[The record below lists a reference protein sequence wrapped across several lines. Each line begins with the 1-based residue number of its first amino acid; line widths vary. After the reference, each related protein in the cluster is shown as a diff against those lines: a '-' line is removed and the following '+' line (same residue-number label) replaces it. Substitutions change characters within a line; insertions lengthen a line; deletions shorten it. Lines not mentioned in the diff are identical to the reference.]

1 MAFNLAP
8 FTDTTL
14 SPQALEIILA
24 EHERDIAPRLRWL
37 WGYFRNEPTRPGGE
51 LPQAA
56 GLPPR
61 LRGAWDPWSD
71 DRMVDSGAN
80 EVVIENDI
88 AWRIHTMVD
97 FMLPEPLVLLSTAG
111 QPQHRR
117 NIEAA
122 LDAVWEASGSL
133 ALLHDALLLGHVYG
147 HVDLLLRCDIERLT
161 ALAPDLDALLE
172 LPGEVLAEAIRVEA
186 IDPTRGVP
194 IVDAGDYRRL
204 EAYAIDF
211 TRRTSQIDEH
221 DRHGRTLDTER
232 ATEVLSGAWRQVYV
246 DGEIVAEGPN
256 RASPGRVP
264 VVHIQN
270 IPQPLCYAG
279 IGEVEP
285 LAPLQDQLNTR
296 LSDRA
301 ARVTMQS
308 FKMYLAKGIEG
319 FDQVRIGPGRVL
331 STDNPDA
338 QVTAFGGDADSPS
351 ETVHVEEIR
360 EAMDKTSGV
369 PPIAAGVVRA
379 KIGNLSSGNA
389 LQVTMLGLL
398 SKTRR
403 KRVGYGTGVARMSAL
418 ILEALDRAGTH
429 ATEPQDRKVSVHWP
443 DAIDLDQD
451 DRLASAQRK
460 NKLGINPERVLAELG
475 YTAKQPANSTSAQK
489 EQTNA

>member
-71 DRMVDSGAN
+71 DRMVDAATN

-117 NIEAA
+117 NIESA
-122 LDAVWEASGSL
+122 LDAVWEASGGL

-147 HVDLLLRCDIERLT
+147 HVDLMLRCDIERLT
-161 ALAPDLDALLE
+161 ALAPDLDSLLE
-172 LPGEVLAEAIRVEA
+172 LPAEVLAEAIRVEA

-194 IVDAGDYRRL
+194 IVDPGDYRRL

-211 TRRTSQIDEH
+211 TRRTSQTDED
-221 DRHGRTLDTER
+221 DRHGRTLNTER
-232 ATEVLSGAWRQVYV
+232 VTEVLSGAWRQVYV
-246 DGEIVAEGPN
+246 DGELVAESPN

-270 IPQPLCYAG
+270 IPQPLRYAG

-285 LAPLQDQLNTR
+285 LYPLQDQLNTR
-296 LSDRA
+296 LCDRA

-319 FDQVRIGPGRVL
+319 FDQVRVGPGRVL

-389 LQVTMLGLL
+389 LRVTMLGLL

-403 KRVGYGTGVARMSAL
+403 KRVGYGTGIARVSAL
-418 ILEALDRAGTH
+418 ILEVLDRAGTF

-460 NKLGINPERVLAELG
+460 NELGINPERVLAELG
-475 YTAKQPANSTSAQK
+475 YAANTK
-489 EQTNA
+489 ENTNA

>member
-24 EHERDIAPRLRWL
+24 EHERDIVPQLRWL
-37 WGYFRNEPTRPGGE
+37 WGYFRNEPPRPGAE
-51 LPQAA
+51 APQAA

-61 LRGAWDPWSD
+61 LRGAWDPFAD
-71 DRMVDSGAN
+71 DRMVDAAAS
-80 EVVIENDI
+80 EIVIENDI

-111 QPQHRR
+111 QASERR
-117 NIEAA
+117 AIEAA
-122 LDAVWEASGSL
+122 LDAVWEASGGLS
-133 ALLHDALLLGHVYG
+133 LLHDALLLGHVYG
-147 HVDLLLRCDIERLT
+147 HVDLLLRCDIDRLT
-161 ALAPDLDALLE
+161 ALASDLDTLLE
-172 LPGEVLAEAIRVEA
+172 LPAEVLAEAIRVEA

-194 IVDAGDYRRL
+194 IVDGGDYRRL

-211 TRRTSQIDEH
+211 TRRTAQADEH
-221 DRHGRTLDTER
+221 DRHGTTLAHQR
-232 ATEVLSGAWRQVYV
+232 VTEVLSGAWRQVYIN
-246 DGEIVAEGPN
+246 GELAAEGPN

-285 LAPLQDQLNTR
+285 LIPLQDQLNTR

-338 QVTAFGGDADSPS
+338 EVTAFGGDADSPS
-351 ETVHVEEIR
+351 ETRHVEDIR

-389 LQVTMLGLL
+389 LRVTLLGLL

-403 KRVGYGTGVARMSAL
+403 KRVGYGAGIARMSAL
-418 ILEALDRAGTH
+418 ILEALDRAGTL
-429 ATEPQDRKVSVHWP
+429 ATEPRDRNVSVLWP
-443 DAIDLDQD
+443 DAIELDQD
-451 DRLASAQRK
+451 EQLLNAQRK
-460 NKLGINPERVLAELG
+460 NELGVNPERVLAELG
-475 YTAKQPANSTSAQK
+475 YPANGPTA
-489 EQTNA
+489 

>member
-8 FTDTTL
+8 FTDTAL
-14 SPQALEIILA
+14 SAEAMEIILA

-51 LPQAA
+51 APQAA

-61 LRGAWDPWSD
+61 LRGAWDPFAD
-71 DRMVDSGAN
+71 DRMVDAATT

-97 FMLPEPLVLLSTAG
+97 FMLPEPLVLLSSAG
-111 QPQHRR
+111 QAGERR

-122 LDAVWEASGSL
+122 LEAVWEASGGL

-161 ALAPDLDALLE
+161 ALAPDLDTLLE
-172 LPGEVLAEAIRVEA
+172 LPSEVLAEAIRVEA
-186 IDPTRGVP
+186 VDPTRGVP

-211 TRRTSQIDEH
+211 TRRTTQTDEH
-221 DRHGRTLDTER
+221 DRHGATLATER
-232 ATEVLSGAWRQVYV
+232 VTEVLSGAWRQVYIN
-246 DGEIVAEGPN
+246 GELVAEGPN

-285 LAPLQDQLNTR
+285 LIPLQDELNTR

-319 FDQVRIGPGRVL
+319 FDQARIGPGRIL

-338 QVTAFGGDADSPS
+338 QVIAFGGDADSPS
-351 ETVHVEEIR
+351 ETLHVEDIR

-389 LQVTMLGLL
+389 LRVTMLGLL

-403 KRVGYGTGVARMSAL
+403 KRVGYGAGITRMSAL
-418 ILEALDRAGTH
+418 ILEALDRAGTL
-429 ATEPQDRKVSVHWP
+429 ATEPQDRKVQVYWP
-443 DAIDLDQD
+443 DAIDLDQNEQ
-451 DRLASAQRK
+451 LASAQRK
-460 NKLGINPERVLAELG
+460 NELGINPERVLAELG
-475 YTAKQPANSTSAQK
+475 YPANRPTA
-489 EQTNA
+489 

>member
-14 SPQALEIILA
+14 SSEALELILA

-37 WGYFRNEPTRPGGE
+37 WGYFRNEPSRPGGE
-51 LPQAA
+51 LPQAP

-71 DRMVDSGAN
+71 DRMVDAAAS

-88 AWRIHTMVD
+88 AWRLYTMID
-97 FMLPEPLVLLSTAG
+97 FMLPEPVVLLSTAG
-111 QPQHRR
+111 EASQRR
-117 NIEAA
+117 QIEAA
-122 LDAVWEASGSL
+122 LDAVWEASGGMS
-133 ALLHDALLLGHVYG
+133 LLHDALLLGHVYG
-147 HVDLLLRCDIERLT
+147 HVDLLLRCDVERLT

-186 IDPTRGVP
+186 SDPTRGVP
-194 IVDAGDYRRL
+194 VVDAADYRRL

-211 TRRTSQIDEH
+211 TRRTSDTDER
-221 DRHGRTLDTER
+221 DRHGNSLASERVTEI
-232 ATEVLSGAWRQVYV
+232 LSGAWRQVYV
-246 DGEIVAEGPN
+246 DGELVDEGPN

-285 LAPLQDQLNTR
+285 LVPLQDQLNTR

-319 FDQVRIGPGRVL
+319 FDQVRVGPGRIL

-338 QVTAFGGDADSPS
+338 ELQACGGDADSPS
-351 ETVHVEEIR
+351 ETLHVEDIR

-369 PPIAAGVVRA
+369 PPVAAGVVRA

-389 LQVTMLGLL
+389 LRVTLLGLL

-403 KRVGYGTGVARMSAL
+403 KRVGYGNGISRMSAL
-418 ILEALDRAGTH
+418 ILEALDRAGTF
-429 ATEPQDRKVSVHWP
+429 ATEPKERAVSVHWP
-443 DAIDLDQD
+443 DAIELDQD
-451 DRLASAQRK
+451 ERLLNAQRK
-460 NKLGINPERVLAELG
+460 NELGINPERVLAELG
-475 YTAKQPANSTSAQK
+475 YEADRPSA
-489 EQTNA
+489 

>member
-14 SPQALEIILA
+14 SSEALELILA

-37 WGYFRNEPTRPGGE
+37 WGYFRNEPSRPGGE
-51 LPQAA
+51 LPQAT

-71 DRMVDSGAN
+71 DRMVDAAAS

-88 AWRIHTMVD
+88 AWRLYTMID
-97 FMLPEPLVLLSTAG
+97 FMLPEPVVLLSTADEAS
-111 QPQHRR
+111 QRR
-117 NIEAA
+117 QIEAA
-122 LDAVWEASGSL
+122 LDAVWEASGGMS
-133 ALLHDALLLGHVYG
+133 LLHDALLLGHVYG
-147 HVDLLLRCDIERLT
+147 HVDLLLRCDVERLT

-172 LPGEVLAEAIRVEA
+172 LPDEVLAEAIRVEA

-194 IVDAGDYRRL
+194 VVDAADYRRL

-211 TRRTSQIDEH
+211 TRRTSETDEH
-221 DRHGRTLDTER
+221 DRHGNALASER
-232 ATEVLSGAWRQVYV
+232 VTEVLSGAWRQTYV
-246 DGEIVAEGPN
+246 DGELVSEGPN

-285 LAPLQDQLNTR
+285 LVPLQDQLNTR

-319 FDQVRIGPGRVL
+319 FDQVRVGPGRIL

-338 QVTAFGGDADSPS
+338 EVQAFGGDADSPS
-351 ETVHVEEIR
+351 ETLHVEDIR

-369 PPIAAGVVRA
+369 PPVAAGVVRA

-389 LQVTMLGLL
+389 LRVTLLGLL

-403 KRVGYGTGVARMSAL
+403 KRVGYGNGISRMSAL
-418 ILEALDRAGTH
+418 ILEALDRAGTF
-429 ATEPQDRKVSVHWP
+429 ATEPKERAVSVHWP
-443 DAIDLDQD
+443 DAIELDQD
-451 DRLASAQRK
+451 ERLLNAQRK
-460 NKLGINPERVLAELG
+460 NELGINPERVLAELG
-475 YTAKQPANSTSAQK
+475 YEADRPSA
-489 EQTNA
+489 

>member
-51 LPQAA
+51 LPQAT

-71 DRMVDSGAN
+71 DRMVDAATN

-117 NIEAA
+117 SIEAA
-122 LDAVWEASGSL
+122 LDAVWEASGGLS
-133 ALLHDALLLGHVYG
+133 LLHDALLLGHVYG

-172 LPGEVLAEAIRVEA
+172 LPAEVLAEAIRVEA
-186 IDPTRGVP
+186 IDPSRGVP
-194 IVDAGDYRRL
+194 IVDPSDYRRL

-211 TRRTSQIDEH
+211 TRRTSQTDED
-221 DRHGRTLDTER
+221 DRHGRTLNTER
-232 ATEVLSGAWRQVYV
+232 VTEVLSGAWRQVYV
-246 DGEIVAEGPN
+246 DGELIAEGPN

-285 LAPLQDQLNTR
+285 LTPLQDQLNTR

-308 FKMYLAKGIEG
+308 FKMYQNTL
-319 FDQVRIGPGRVL
+319 FRV
-331 STDNPDA
+331 
-338 QVTAFGGDADSPS
+338 FY
-351 ETVHVEEIR
+351 
-360 EAMDKTSGV
+360 M
-369 PPIAAGVVRA
+369 
-379 KIGNLSSGNA
+379 
-389 LQVTMLGLL
+389 
-398 SKTRR
+398 
-403 KRVGYGTGVARMSAL
+403 
-418 ILEALDRAGTH
+418 
-429 ATEPQDRKVSVHWP
+429 
-443 DAIDLDQD
+443 
-451 DRLASAQRK
+451 
-460 NKLGINPERVLAELG
+460 VLALLIVRSCTTIDQLPE
-475 YTAKQPANSTSAQK
+475 
-489 EQTNA
+489 

>member
-1 MAFNLAP
+1 MAFNLEP

-14 SPQALEIILA
+14 SPEALEIILA

-37 WGYFRNEPTRPGGE
+37 WGYFRNEPPRPGADV
-51 LPQAA
+51 PQAA

-61 LRGAWDPWSD
+61 LRGAWDPFAD
-71 DRMVDSGAN
+71 DRMVDAAAN

-88 AWRIHTMVD
+88 AWRVHTMVD
-97 FMLPEPLVLLSTAG
+97 FMLPEPLVLLSSA
-111 QPQHRR
+111 QEPNERR
-117 NIEAA
+117 HVEAA
-122 LDAVWEASGSL
+122 LDAVWEASGGLS
-133 ALLHDALLLGHVYG
+133 LLHDALLMGHVYG
-147 HVDLLLRCDIERLT
+147 HVDLLLRCDIDRLT

-172 LPGEVLAEAIRVEA
+172 LPSEVLAEAIRVEA
-186 IDPTRGVP
+186 VDPTRGVP
-194 IVDAGDYRRL
+194 IVDPSDYRRL

-211 TRRTSQIDEH
+211 TRRTSRTDTTE
-221 DRHGRTLDTER
+221 RHGNTLASERITEL
-232 ATEVLSGAWRQVYV
+232 LSGAWRQVYINGQLV
-246 DGEIVAEGPN
+246 DEGPN
-256 RASPGRVP
+256 RATPGRVP

-270 IPQPLCYAG
+270 IPQPLHYAG

-285 LAPLQDQLNTR
+285 LIALQDQLNTR

-319 FDQVRIGPGRVL
+319 FDQARIGPGRIL

-351 ETVHVEEIR
+351 ETAHIEDLR
-360 EAMDKTSGV
+360 EALDKVSGV

-389 LQVTMLGLL
+389 LRVTMLGLL

-403 KRVGYGTGVARMSAL
+403 KRVGYGAGVARLSAH
-418 ILEALDRAGTH
+418 ILEALDRAGTL
-429 ATEPQDRKVSVHWP
+429 ASDPRDRKVSVHWP
-443 DAIDLDQD
+443 EAIDLDLD
-451 DRLASAQRK
+451 DRLANAQRK
-460 NKLGINPERVLAELG
+460 NELGINPERVLAELG
-475 YTAKQPANSTSAQK
+475 YPADRPRR
-489 EQTNA
+489 

>member
-1 MAFNLAP
+1 MAFNLEP

-14 SPQALEIILA
+14 SPEALEIILA
-24 EHERDIAPRLRWL
+24 EHERDIAPRLHWL
-37 WGYFRNEPTRPGGE
+37 WSYFRNEPPRPGADV
-51 LPQAA
+51 PQAA

-61 LRGAWDPWSD
+61 LRGAWDPFAD
-71 DRMVDSGAN
+71 DRMVDAAAS
-80 EVVIENDI
+80 EIVIENDI

-97 FMLPEPLVLLSTAG
+97 FMLPEPLVLLSNAG
-111 QPQHRR
+111 QPQQRR

-122 LDAVWEASGSL
+122 LDAVWEASGGL
-133 ALLHDALLLGHVYG
+133 ALLHDALLMGHVYG

-161 ALAPDLDALLE
+161 ALAPDLDALLA
-172 LPGEVLAEAIRVEA
+172 LPSEVLAEAIRVEA
-186 IDPTRGVP
+186 IDPARGVP
-194 IVDAGDYRRL
+194 IVDQADYRRL

-211 TRRTSQIDEH
+211 TRRTARVDED
-221 DRHGRTLDTER
+221 DRHGASLASERVTE
-232 ATEVLSGAWRQVYV
+232 LFSGAWRQVSINGHV
-246 DGEIVAEGPN
+246 IDEGPN
-256 RASPGRVP
+256 RATPGRVP

-270 IPQPLCYAG
+270 IPQPLHYAG

-285 LAPLQDQLNTR
+285 LIPLQDQLNTR

-319 FDQVRIGPGRVL
+319 FDQVRIGPGRIL

-351 ETVHVEEIR
+351 ETAHIEDIR
-360 EAMDKTSGV
+360 EAMDKVSGV

-389 LQVTMLGLL
+389 LRVTMLGLL

-403 KRVGYGTGVARMSAL
+403 KRVGYGAGVARMSAF
-418 ILEALDRAGTH
+418 ILEALDRAGTL
-429 ATEPQDRKVSVHWP
+429 ASEPQDRKVSVNWP
-443 DAIDLDQD
+443 EAIDLDQD
-451 DRLASAQRK
+451 DRLISAQRK
-460 NKLGINPERVLAELG
+460 YELGINPERVLAELG
-475 YTAKQPANSTSAQK
+475 YPVDQPRD
-489 EQTNA
+489 

>member
-24 EHERDIAPRLRWL
+24 EHERDVAPRLRWL

-71 DRMVDSGAN
+71 DRMVDAAAS

-97 FMLPEPLVLLSTAG
+97 FMLPEPLVLLSNAG
-111 QPQHRR
+111 KAEERR
-117 NIEAA
+117 NIESA
-122 LDAVWEASGSL
+122 LDAVWEASGGL

-161 ALAPDLDALLE
+161 ALAPDLDSLLE

-211 TRRTSQIDEH
+211 TRRTSQTDEH
-221 DRHGRTLDTER
+221 DRHANSRTATLETQRVTEL
-232 ATEVLSGAWRQVYV
+232 LSGAWRQVYV
-246 DGEIVAEGPN
+246 DGELVAEGPN

-264 VVHIQN
+264 IVHIQN

-279 IGEVEP
+279 VGEVEP
-285 LAPLQDQLNTR
+285 LVPLQDELNTR

-319 FDQVRIGPGRVL
+319 FGQVRIGPGRVL

-351 ETVHVEEIR
+351 ETLHVEDIR

-389 LQVTMLGLL
+389 LRVTMLGLL

-403 KRVGYGTGVARMSAL
+403 KRVGYWAGVARMIAL
-418 ILEALDRAGTH
+418 ILEALDRAGTL
-429 ATEPQDRKVSVHWP
+429 ATEPQDRKVTVHWP
-443 DAIDLDQD
+443 DAIDLDQE
-451 DRLASAQRK
+451 DRLVNARRK
-460 NKLGINPERVLAELG
+460 TDLGIDPERVMAELG
-475 YTAKQPANSTSAQK
+475 YAQPAPNT
-489 EQTNA
+489 ENTNA

>member
-8 FTDTTL
+8 FTDTAL
-14 SPQALEIILA
+14 SAEALEIILA

-51 LPQAA
+51 APQVA

-61 LRGAWDPWSD
+61 LRGAWDPFAD
-71 DRMVDSGAN
+71 DRMVDAAAS

-97 FMLPEPLVLLSTAG
+97 FMLPEPLVLLSSAG
-111 QPQHRR
+111 QASERR

-122 LDAVWEASGSL
+122 LDAVWEASGGL

-161 ALAPDLDALLE
+161 ALAPDLDILLE
-172 LPGEVLAEAIRVEA
+172 LPSEVLSEAIRVEA
-186 IDPTRGVP
+186 VDPTRGVP
-194 IVDAGDYRRL
+194 IVDPGDYRRL

-211 TRRTSQIDEH
+211 TRRTAQTDEH
-221 DRHGRTLDTER
+221 DRHGNTLATER
-232 ATEVLSGAWRQVYV
+232 VTEVLSGAWRQVYINGELV
-246 DGEIVAEGPN
+246 DDGPN

-285 LAPLQDQLNTR
+285 LIPLQDELNTR

-319 FDQVRIGPGRVL
+319 FDQVRIGPGRIL

-338 QVTAFGGDADSPS
+338 QVIAFGGDADSPS
-351 ETVHVEEIR
+351 ETLHVEDIR

-389 LQVTMLGLL
+389 LRVTMLGLL

-403 KRVGYGTGVARMSAL
+403 KRVGYGSGVARMSAL
-418 ILEALDRAGTH
+418 ILEALDRAGTL
-429 ATEPQDRKVSVHWP
+429 ATEPQDRKVQVYWP
-443 DAIDLDQD
+443 DAIDLDQNEQ
-451 DRLASAQRK
+451 LVSAQRK
-460 NKLGINPERVLAELG
+460 SELGVNPERVLAELG
-475 YTAKQPANSTSAQK
+475 YPANRPTA
-489 EQTNA
+489 

>member
-1 MAFNLAP
+1 VAFNLAP

-24 EHERDIAPRLRWL
+24 EHERGVAPRLRWL
-37 WGYFRNEPTRPGGE
+37 WGYFRNEPTRPGSE

-71 DRMVDSGAN
+71 DRMVETAAN
-80 EVVIENDI
+80 EIVIENDI

-117 NIEAA
+117 NIESA
-122 LDAVWEASGSL
+122 LDAVWEASGGL

-161 ALAPDLDALLE
+161 ALAPDLDTLLE

-194 IVDAGDYRRL
+194 VVDAGDYRRL
-204 EAYAIDF
+204 EAHAIDF
-211 TRRTSQIDEH
+211 TRQTSQIDEH

-232 ATEVLSGAWRQVYV
+232 VTEIFSGAWHQMYV
-246 DGEIVAEGPN
+246 DGELVAEGPN
-256 RASPGRVP
+256 RTSPGRVP

-279 IGEVEP
+279 ISEVEP

-308 FKMYLAKGIEG
+308 FKMYQYTLLRAFCVILTLL
-319 FDQVRIGPGRVL
+319 IGRTCTTINPSPQRGLSECPISANAESRSCPSPPTVVSVGMCRSAIPEPVPRP
-331 STDNPDA
+331 STD
-338 QVTAFGGDADSPS
+338 S
-351 ETVHVEEIR
+351 I
-360 EAMDKTSGV
+360 
-369 PPIAAGVVRA
+369 
-379 KIGNLSSGNA
+379 SSA
-389 LQVTMLGLL
+389 
-398 SKTRR
+398 
-403 KRVGYGTGVARMSAL
+403 
-418 ILEALDRAGTH
+418 
-429 ATEPQDRKVSVHWP
+429 P
-443 DAIDLDQD
+443 
-451 DRLASAQRK
+451 
-460 NKLGINPERVLAELG
+460 
-475 YTAKQPANSTSAQK
+475 
-489 EQTNA
+489 

>member
-71 DRMVDSGAN
+71 DRMVDAATN

-122 LDAVWEASGSL
+122 LDAVWEASGGL

-147 HVDLLLRCDIERLT
+147 HVDLMLRCDIERLT
-161 ALAPDLDALLE
+161 ALAPDLDSLLE
-172 LPGEVLAEAIRVEA
+172 LPAEVLAEAIRVEA

-194 IVDAGDYRRL
+194 IVDPGDYRRL

-211 TRRTSQIDEH
+211 TRRTSQTDED
-221 DRHGRTLDTER
+221 DRHGRTLNTER
-232 ATEVLSGAWRQVYV
+232 VTEVLSGAWRQVYV
-246 DGEIVAEGPN
+246 DGELVAEGPN

-285 LAPLQDQLNTR
+285 LYPLQDQLNTR
-296 LSDRA
+296 LCDRA

-319 FDQVRIGPGRVL
+319 FDQVRVGPGRVL

-389 LQVTMLGLL
+389 LRVTMLGLL

-403 KRVGYGTGVARMSAL
+403 KRVGYGTGIARVSAL
-418 ILEALDRAGTH
+418 ILEALDRAGTF

-460 NKLGINPERVLAELG
+460 NELGINPERVLAELG
-475 YTAKQPANSTSAQK
+475 YAANTK
-489 EQTNA
+489 ENTNA

>member
-51 LPQAA
+51 LPQAT

-71 DRMVDSGAN
+71 DRMVDAATN

-117 NIEAA
+117 SIEAA
-122 LDAVWEASGSL
+122 LDAVWEASGGLS
-133 ALLHDALLLGHVYG
+133 LLHDALLLGHVYG

-172 LPGEVLAEAIRVEA
+172 LPAEVLAEAIRVEA
-186 IDPTRGVP
+186 IDPSRGVP
-194 IVDAGDYRRL
+194 IVDPSDYRRL

-211 TRRTSQIDEH
+211 TRRTSQTDED
-221 DRHGRTLDTER
+221 DRHGRTLNTER
-232 ATEVLSGAWRQVYV
+232 VTEVLSGAWRQVYV
-246 DGEIVAEGPN
+246 DGELIAEDPN

-285 LAPLQDQLNTR
+285 LTPLQDQLNTR

-389 LQVTMLGLL
+389 LRVTMLGLL

-403 KRVGYGTGVARMSAL
+403 KRVGYGTGIARVSAL
-418 ILEALDRAGTH
+418 ILEALDRAGTL

-460 NKLGINPERVLAELG
+460 NELGINPERVLAELG
-475 YTAKQPANSTSAQK
+475 YAAPRPTTAKEN
-489 EQTNA
+489 TNA

>member
-37 WGYFRNEPTRPGGE
+37 WGYFRNEPTRPGAE
-51 LPQAA
+51 APQAA

-61 LRGAWDPWSD
+61 LRGAWDPFAD
-71 DRMVDSGAN
+71 DRMVDAAAS

-97 FMLPEPLVLLSTAG
+97 FMLPEPLVLLSSAG
-111 QPQHRR
+111 QAGERR

-122 LDAVWEASGSL
+122 LDAVWEASGGL
-133 ALLHDALLLGHVYG
+133 ALLHDALLLGQVYG
-147 HVDLLLRCDIERLT
+147 HVDLLLRCDVERLT
-161 ALAPDLDALLE
+161 ALAPDLDTLLE
-172 LPGEVLAEAIRVEA
+172 LPSEVLAEAIRVEA
-186 IDPTRGVP
+186 VDPTRGVP

-211 TRRTSQIDEH
+211 TRRTAQTDEH
-221 DRHGRTLDTER
+221 DRHGSTLATER
-232 ATEVLSGAWRQVYV
+232 VTEVLSGAWRQVYV
-246 DGEIVAEGPN
+246 NGELVAEGPN
-256 RASPGRVP
+256 SASPGRVP

-285 LAPLQDQLNTR
+285 LIPLQDELNTR

-319 FDQVRIGPGRVL
+319 FDRARIGPGRIL

-338 QVTAFGGDADSPS
+338 QVIAFGGDADSPS
-351 ETVHVEEIR
+351 ETLHVEDIR

-379 KIGNLSSGNA
+379 KIGSLSSGNA
-389 LQVTMLGLL
+389 LRVTMLGLL

-403 KRVGYGTGVARMSAL
+403 KRVGYGAGIARMSSL
-418 ILEALDRAGTH
+418 ILEALDRAGTL
-429 ATEPQDRKVSVHWP
+429 ATEPQDRKVQVYWP
-443 DAIDLDQD
+443 DAIDLDQNEQ
-451 DRLASAQRK
+451 LVSAQRK
-460 NKLGINPERVLAELG
+460 NELGVNPERVLAELG
-475 YTAKQPANSTSAQK
+475 YPANRPTA
-489 EQTNA
+489 